1 MTVKNYQEI
10 PSSAIDS
17 VEINTDNNTVII
29 QYKSSSKN
37 YTYSVENAEQ
47 FEQQFLAE
55 IPFSDSPEEDD
66 KSVGAF
72 VNKSVQNG
80 VLQLIVDWPYHILN
94 SIVKG
99 WLHLF
104 ECQ

>member
-37 YTYSVENAEQ
+37 YTYNVENADQ

-55 IPFSDSPEEDD
+55 IPFSDDPEVDD

-72 VNKSVQNG
+72 INQSVQNG
-80 VLQLIVDWPYHILN
+80 TLQLLKDW
-94 SIVKG
+94 
-99 WLHLF
+99 
-104 ECQ
+104 

>member
-1 MTVKNYQEI
+1 MTNSYKEI

-29 QYKSSSKN
+29 NYKSSPKD
-37 YTYSVENAEQ
+37 YTYSVENAEH

-55 IPFSDSPEEDD
+55 IPFSDDPTEDD

-72 VNKSVQNG
+72 INQSLQNG
-80 VLQLIVDWPYHILN
+80 VLQLLTD
-94 SIVKG
+94 
-99 WLHLF
+99 
-104 ECQ
+104 

>member
-17 VEINTDNNTVII
+17 VEINTENNTVLI

-47 FEQQFLAE
+47 FEQQLLAE
-55 IPFSDSPEEDD
+55 IPFSESPEEDD
-66 KSVGAF
+66 KSVGRF
-72 VNKSVQNG
+72 INQSVNNG
-80 VLQLIVDWPYHILN
+80 TLQLLVD
-94 SIVKG
+94 
-99 WLHLF
+99 
-104 ECQ
+104 

>member
-1 MTVKNYQEI
+1 MTVQNYQEI

-29 QYKSSSKN
+29 QYKSSPKT

-66 KSVGAF
+66 KSVGRF
-72 VNKSVQNG
+72 INQSVQNG
-80 VLQLIVDWPYHILN
+80 SLQLLKDWPYHT
-94 SIVKG
+94 
-99 WLHLF
+99 
-104 ECQ
+104 

>member
-1 MTVKNYQEI
+1 MSVNNYQEI

-37 YTYSVENAEQ
+37 YTYNVENAEQ

-55 IPFSDSPEEDD
+55 IPFSDNAEEDD
-66 KSVGAF
+66 KSVGRF
-72 VNKSVQNG
+72 INTSVQNG
-80 VLQLIVDWPYHILN
+80 VLQLLQD
-94 SIVKG
+94 
-99 WLHLF
+99 
-104 ECQ
+104 